1 MMFREEEMDAK
12 TAVKILQD
20 YGSDNSIDIADYIDQ
35 QENKIEAMK
44 NCTNCHYQEYTELD
58 LPCNNCNRCY
68 EGNEEDCW
76 ELRAELLKVYS

>member
-44 NCTNCHYQEYTELD
+44 NCTNCHYQEYMDID
-58 LPCNNCNRCY
+58 LPCNDCIRCY

-76 ELRAELLKVYS
+76 ELRAELLKVDI